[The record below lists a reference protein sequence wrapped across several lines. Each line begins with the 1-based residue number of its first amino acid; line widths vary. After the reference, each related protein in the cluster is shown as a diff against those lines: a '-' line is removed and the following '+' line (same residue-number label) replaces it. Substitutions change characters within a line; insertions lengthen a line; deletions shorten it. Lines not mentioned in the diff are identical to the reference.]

1 MDWVALFCLS
11 SLTRGIHSQYLSQL
25 KTQFTGDNLQ
35 GEEKTSATAK
45 ILVLG
50 QRTAQCPF
58 MMHYNILC
66 NGVKDF
72 IPQCVDQ
79 EFCTADKFFQHGIVI
94 IRNGGIIRPVPAF
107 CPADII

>member
-1 MDWVALFCLS
+1 
-11 SLTRGIHSQYLSQL
+11 
-25 KTQFTGDNLQ
+25 
-35 GEEKTSATAK
+35 
-45 ILVLG
+45 
-50 QRTAQCPF
+50 

-107 CPADII
+107 CPADINCIFILISPRKAHPFFAQRLAVSEAKREKRGGAPMGDLAAFPVLAAISCGTL

>member
-1 MDWVALFCLS
+1 MDSSFLFVIVNKGYS
-11 SLTRGIHSQYLSQL
+11 FTISQPIENTIYR
-25 KTQFTGDNLQ
+25 
-35 GEEKTSATAK
+35 GEEKIFATAK